1 LPRVACSVTQRSVPA
16 VPTRRSSDLDSQA
29 VALGANGTAFCTI
42 ANASGATVT
51 LTKTYSDGSTTAV
64 AGFTLTCSRGSIA
77 PSATQNRTGGGTVS
91 WTVSGFSAGAS
102 CSVTESTV
110 PGGYVQ
116 TGNTCTT
123 ANLGLPAGAA

>member
-64 AGFTLTCSRGSIA
+64 AGFTLTCSSGSIA
-77 PSATQNRTGGGTVS
+77 PSATQNRTDRETVS
-91 WTVSGFSAGAS
+91 LNAS
-102 CSVTESTV
+102 D
-110 PGGYVQ
+110 YR
-116 TGNTCTT
+116 
-123 ANLGLPAGAA
+123 AD